1 VTHESTAQS
10 FSLADSKDGRPYG
23 FDSMDELLQHWNAE
37 QLTGTDATVLLKDWY
52 HKQGFFNGCI
62 HDEGEHKARRGESL
76 DRQFVYIGENY
87 SGVAE
92 GDEDYQERLPL
103 HVDHI
108 TPRSKGGSNDLDNLQ
123 ALCRACNLGKGNQD
137 DTDFR

>member
-1 VTHESTAQS
+1 

-76 DRQFVYIGENY
+76 DRQFIYIGENY
-87 SGVAE
+87 SGDVEQIKRRAKAE
-92 GDEDYQERLPL
+92 GMCESCIDNFHLLHGELMGTMMTVKFSNGKSQGAFLLWMPRFLSASRL
-103 HVDHI
+103 
-108 TPRSKGGSNDLDNLQ
+108 
-123 ALCRACNLGKGNQD
+123 
-137 DTDFR
+137 